1 MATFGISGLSNIEDY
16 RKARGPGRIM
26 PDTRPSPYTQSRPT
40 PDTRPSPTA
49 SNKLGDL
56 NYDTDK
62 YADWNE
68 YSLPT
73 VNDPEQTFADIMLG
87 EQRDYMKDFAA
98 FEESLVAARDD
109 TSLIDAVPEDVAMQ
123 AQKAR
128 EIAERNKRRFG
139 VTSTAVEEREAERSL
154 QRGETLG
161 LAGGLTNARIAQKEQ
176 NSY

>member
-1 MATFGISGLSNIEDY
+1 MIGVSNFKEFQTY
-16 RKARGPGRIM
+16 RRANPPPRS
-26 PDTRPSPYTQSRPT
+26 SPYTQSRPT

-49 SNKLGDL
+49 SNRLGDL

-62 YADWNE
+62 YAEWNQ

-73 VNDPEQTFADIMLG
+73 VNDPEQTFANIMLG

-123 AQKAR
+123 TKKAR

-154 QRGETLG
+154 QRG
-161 LAGGLTNARIAQKEQ
+161 GGRRSQLPPELH
-176 NSY
+176 